1 MKARDIMTADPSC
14 CHPQDPV
21 TRAATL
27 MAEGDWGCL
36 PVVEPGTDRI
46 IGILTDRDIALRVV
60 AAALD
65 PSTTDV
71 ESVMSRGIVCC
82 LPDDDIEDV
91 EQYMRSHRVRRI
103 PVVDARGR
111 VIGIISQAD
120 LAIRA
125 FRDRHALDAED
136 IARTL
141 EALSEPS
148 PLSQSARVSD

>member
-1 MKARDIMTADPSC
+1 MKAREIMTADPSC
-14 CHPQDPV
+14 CHPHDPV

-27 MAEGDWGCL
+27 MAEFNCGCL

-46 IGILTDRDIALRVV
+46 VGILTDRDIALRVV
-60 AAALD
+60 APARDA
-65 PSTTDV
+65 SRTSI
-71 ESVMSRGIVCC
+71 EAVMSRGVVCC
-82 LPDDDIEDV
+82 HPDDDIEDV
-91 EQYMRSHRVRRI
+91 EQHMRSHRVRRI

-125 FRDRHALDAED
+125 YRERHALDAED

-141 EALSEPS
+141 EALSEPG
-148 PLSQSARVSD
+148 PRPKTPA